1 MASTRTPV
9 WLITGYLGAG
19 KTTLL
24 TRWLAEP
31 ALAQAA
37 LVVNEIGEVGLDD
50 RLLARAVDSAALVAN
65 ACICCTGLPGLEQ
78 ALTDMWWDRLQ
89 RRRPA
94 FDAVLIETTG
104 LADPGPVVQ
113 ALAADDFLRERYQ
126 LAGVVVAVSA
136 TTAWSELHARP
147 EALAQIRQADLLVIT
162 KTDRADAG
170 PVRTLQQALQAER
183 PEAAVACSAQGSFTW
198 AEVQEHFARIQA
210 ASGARATQGAQDH
223 PDGHAHDHAHGRED
237 GHHGLAGHHDHNDHQ
252 DLHEGHADQQGS
264 FTHPHHHAHTAQAQ
278 FLPCPPGLSREGL
291 LRWAEGHRHPGLQR
305 LKGVLQ
311 SADGHLFMAQWA
323 LGDEAL
329 AMVGFEGPV
338 PRLGLTCI
346 A

>member
-1 MASTRTPV
+1 MAPTRTPV

-24 TRWLAEP
+24 ARWLDEP

-50 RLLARAVDSAALVAN
+50 RLLARAVDSASLVAN

-78 ALTDMWWDRLQ
+78 ALADLWWDRLH
-89 RRRPA
+89 RRRPV
-94 FDAVLIETTG
+94 FDSVLIETTG

-126 LAGVVVAVSA
+126 LAGVLVAVSA
-136 TTAWSELHARP
+136 TTAWPELAARP
-147 EALAQIRQADLLVIT
+147 EALAQVRRADLLVIT
-162 KTDRADAG
+162 KIDRADPA
-170 PVRTLQQALQAER
+170 PLRQALQTER
-183 PEAAVACSAQGSFTW
+183 PDAALACSAQGSFTW
-198 AEVQEHFARIQA
+198 AEVQDHFARVRSA
-210 ASGARATQGAQDH
+210 TGARATQGA
-223 PDGHAHDHAHGRED
+223 HDHAHDQADDHDDGRQ
-237 GHHGLAGHHDHNDHQ
+237 GHEGHHDHNNVHADHQ
-252 DLHEGHADQQGS
+252 GS
-264 FTHPHHHAHTAQAQ
+264 SAHPHDHAHTAQAQ
-278 FLPCPPGLSREGL
+278 FLPCPAGLSRESL
-291 LRWAEGHRHPGLQR
+291 ARWAEEQRRPGLQR

-311 SADGHLFMAQWA
+311 CAEGHLFMAQWA

>member
-1 MASTRTPV
+1 MAATRTPV

-24 TRWLAEP
+24 ARWLAEP

-50 RLLARAVDSAALVAN
+50 RLLARAVDSASLVAN

-78 ALTDMWWDRLQ
+78 ALADLWWDRLH
-89 RRRPA
+89 RRRPV
-94 FDAVLIETTG
+94 FDSVLIETTG

-113 ALAADDFLRERYQ
+113 ALETDDFLRQRYQ
-126 LAGVVVAVSA
+126 LAGVLVAVSA
-136 TTAWSELHARP
+136 TAAWSELASRP
-147 EALAQIRQADLLVIT
+147 EALAQVRRADLLVIT
-162 KTDRADAG
+162 KIDRADPA
-170 PVRTLQQALQAER
+170 PLRQALQAER
-183 PEAAVACSAQGSFTW
+183 PDAALACSAQGSFTW
-198 AEVQEHFARIQA
+198 AEVQDHFARVR
-210 ASGARATQGAQDH
+210 SGTGAHATQGAHD
-223 PDGHAHDHAHGRED
+223 PAHDHED
-237 GHHGLAGHHDHNDHQ
+237 GRQAHDGHHDHSDRHDHNKGPADHQ
-252 DLHEGHADQQGS
+252 GS
-264 FTHPHHHAHTAQAQ
+264 PVHPHHHAHTAQAQ
-278 FLPCPPGLSREGL
+278 FLPCPSGLSRESL
-291 LRWAEGHRHPGLQR
+291 TRWAEDQRRPGLQR

-311 SADGHLFMAQWA
+311 CADGHLFMAQWA

>member
-1 MASTRTPV
+1 MATSLTPV
-9 WLITGYLGAG
+9 WLLTGYLGAG

-24 TRWLAEP
+24 ARWLAEP
-31 ALAQAA
+31 ALAHAA

-78 ALTDMWWDRLQ
+78 ALADLWWDRLY

-113 ALAADDFLRERYQ
+113 ALAADDFLREHYQ
-126 LAGVVVAVSA
+126 LAGVLVAVSA
-136 TTAWSELHARP
+136 TTAWSDLAARP
-147 EALAQIRQADLLVIT
+147 EALAQVRQADLLVIT
-162 KTDRADAG
+162 KTDRAD
-170 PVRTLQQALQAER
+170 PVPLRQALQAER
-183 PEAAVACSAQGSFTW
+183 PQTAQACSAQGSLTW
-198 AEVQEHFARIQA
+198 AQVQGHLAQTPLACGAHVPQA
-210 ASGARATQGAQDH
+210 HPGHRAD
-223 PDGHAHDHAHGRED
+223 HDHDEHRV
-237 GHHGLAGHHDHNDHQ
+237 HHEN
-252 DLHEGHADQQGS
+252 S
-264 FTHPHHHAHTAQAQ
+264 PSRTHHHAHAAQAQ
-278 FLPCPPGLSREGL
+278 FLTCPPDLSREGL
-291 LRWAEGHRHPGLQR
+291 ARWAEAQRRPGLQR

-311 SADGHLFMAQWA
+311 CADGHLFMAQWA
-323 LGDEAL
+323 WGDEAVAL
-329 AMVGFEGPV
+329 VGFEGPV

>member
-1 MASTRTPV
+1 MATTRTPV

-24 TRWLAEP
+24 TRWLAEA

-50 RLLARAVDSAALVAN
+50 RLLARAVDSASLVAN

-78 ALTDMWWDRLQ
+78 ALTDLWWDRLH
-89 RRRPA
+89 RRRPN
-94 FDAVLIETTG
+94 FDSVLIETTG
-104 LADPGPVVQ
+104 LADPGPVVE
-113 ALAADDFLRERYQ
+113 ALETDDFLRQRYQ
-126 LAGVVVAVSA
+126 LAGVLVAVSA
-136 TTAWSELHARP
+136 TTAWSELVSHP
-147 EALAQIRQADLLVIT
+147 EALAQVRRADLLVIT
-162 KTDRADAG
+162 KTDRVD
-170 PVRTLQQALQAER
+170 PTPLCQILQTER
-183 PEAAVACSAQGSFTW
+183 PDAALAFSAQGSLTW
-198 AEVQEHFARIQA
+198 AQVQGHLAQVRP
-210 ASGARATQGAQDH
+210 ASGARATQC
-223 PDGHAHDHAHGRED
+223 AHGHED
-237 GHHGLAGHHDHNDHQ
+237 GHQ
-252 DLHEGHADQQGS
+252 DLHEGHADHQGS
-264 FTHPHHHAHTAQAQ
+264 SAHPHHHAHTAQAQ
-278 FLPCPPGLSREGL
+278 FLPCPQGLSREGL
-291 LRWAEGHRHPGLQR
+291 LRWAEGHRRPGLQR

>member
-1 MASTRTPV
+1 MAPTRTPV

-50 RLLARAVDSAALVAN
+50 RLLARAVDSASLVAN

-78 ALTDMWWDRLQ
+78 ALTDLWWDRLQ
-89 RRRPA
+89 RRRPT

-113 ALAADDFLRERYQ
+113 AMAADDFLHERYQ
-126 LAGVVVAVSA
+126 LAGVLVAVSA
-136 TTAWSELHARP
+136 TTAWSELVSRP
-147 EALAQIRQADLLVIT
+147 EARAQVRRADLLVIT
-162 KTDRADAG
+162 KTDRADPA
-170 PVRTLQQALQAER
+170 PLHQTLQTER
-183 PEAAVACSAQGSFTW
+183 PDAALAFSAQGSLTW
-198 AEVQEHFARIQA
+198 AQVQGHLAQVRPA
-210 ASGARATQGAQDH
+210 AGARAPQD
-223 PDGHAHDHAHGRED
+223 AHGHED
-237 GHHGLAGHHDHNDHQ
+237 GHHGL
-252 DLHEGHADQQGS
+252 HEGHADHQGS
-264 FTHPHHHAHTAQAQ
+264 SAHPHHHAHTAQAQ
-278 FLPCPPGLSREGL
+278 FLPCPSGLSREAL
-291 LRWAEGHRHPGLQR
+291 VRWAEGHRRPGLQR

>member
-50 RLLARAVDSAALVAN
+50 HLLARAVDSAALVAN

-136 TTAWSELHARP
+136 TTAWSELAARP

-237 GHHGLAGHHDHNDHQ
+237 GHHGLAGHHA
-252 DLHEGHADQQGS
+252 HA
-264 FTHPHHHAHTAQAQ
+264 AQAQ
-278 FLPCPPGLSREGL
+278 FLPCPSGLSREGL